1 MKLFSVIRKLFP
13 PLVLTALLIWGMI
26 FLQNRLL
33 RTAKQEKL
41 RFSDVSAQAIPG
53 NSGDGNR
60 AAIRFVQKAL
70 GSFRGLAAD
79 FLWLRAERMKQEGRN
94 FELAQLS
101 SWIIDLQPNYASAVA
116 YLGWNLAYN
125 ISVTTSDFA
134 ERWRWV
140 QEGIALYK
148 ERALVY
154 NPDDPEIYRELAW
167 IYFHKMG
174 DTMDDA
180 QAYYKIQQAG
190 KIVSILGSEPDFA
203 AMAQAPGGKAEFQRV
218 FAAHKKDLW
227 QDDKNFDSFY
237 ETLYRKFTGV
247 RPSALPDDFLA
258 NDQPLRRKI
267 DAALR
272 AEQLRRE
279 EKLDPVKILELHQK
293 YGELDWRTAE
303 SQAIYWASLG
313 VAADPEKGLLCK
325 RQLVD
330 ALAAAF
336 QAGII
341 QVTGG
346 SEVSFVPNFRLGEPT
361 LAAMEQYEKDC
372 VAFSKGFTEAARTKR
387 INFLKNAV
395 PLFYAYGLYRDAES
409 YYRKLTALD
418 ESFKNQNFEQYVF
431 SVWKEE
437 VRGNDVKR
445 AGAIISG
452 LISTSIQYLVRAQQT
467 EALSYERMARYLHRY
482 YMQQSGDNQRTK
494 LPPYSEMKSDI
505 TLFYLN
511 HLPPAQAALLR
522 QAVEFE
528 NIQKKNDNIKK
539 DEKK

>member
-1 MKLFSVIRKLFP
+1 MKLFFVIKRWFL
-13 PLVLTALLIWGMI
+13 PLVLTALLISGMI
-26 FLQNRLL
+26 FIQKQLL
-33 RTAKQEKL
+33 KTAQEEKL

-53 NSGDGNR
+53 SSGENNR

-94 FELAQLS
+94 FELTQLS

-140 QEGIALYK
+140 QEGISLFK

-180 QAYYKIQQAG
+180 QAYYKIQQAR
-190 KIVSILGSEPDFA
+190 KIAAILGNAPDFA
-203 AMAQAPGGKAEFQRV
+203 AMAQAPKGKTEFQRA
-218 FAAHKKDLW
+218 FAAYKEKLW
-227 QDDKNFDSFY
+227 QDDRKFDAFY
-237 ETLYRKFTGV
+237 EDLYRKFTAQI
-247 RPSALPDDFLA
+247 PSELPGDLLA
-258 NDQPLRRKI
+258 DEPQLRRQI

-272 AEQLRRE
+272 AEQLRRT
-279 EKLDPVKILELHQK
+279 EKLEPVKMDELNRK

-303 SQAIYWASLG
+303 SQALYWASLG
-313 VAADPEKGLLCK
+313 VDADPAKGLLCK

-341 QVTGG
+341 QLSEGN
-346 SEVSFVPNFRLGEPT
+346 EVSFVPNFRLGEPT
-361 LAAMEQYEKDC
+361 LKAMEQYEKDC
-372 VAFSKGFTEAARTKR
+372 MPTSPGFAEAARTKR

-395 PLFYAYGLYRDAES
+395 PLFYAYGLYRDAEN
-409 YYRKLTALD
+409 YYRKLADLD
-418 ESFKNQNFEQYVF
+418 DSFKNQNFEQYVF

-445 AGAIISG
+445 AGTIISG
-452 LISTSIQYLVRAQQT
+452 LISTAIQYLVRARQT
-467 EALSYERMARYLHRY
+467 EAVSYERMARYLHQY
-482 YMQQSGDNQRTK
+482 YMQQSGDNQRVK
-494 LPPYSEMKSDI
+494 LPPYSEMKADI
-505 TLFYLN
+505 TRFYLN

-522 QAVEFE
+522 QAVEIE
-528 NIQKKNDNIKK
+528 NLQKGNDIIKGN
-539 DEKK
+539 KKK